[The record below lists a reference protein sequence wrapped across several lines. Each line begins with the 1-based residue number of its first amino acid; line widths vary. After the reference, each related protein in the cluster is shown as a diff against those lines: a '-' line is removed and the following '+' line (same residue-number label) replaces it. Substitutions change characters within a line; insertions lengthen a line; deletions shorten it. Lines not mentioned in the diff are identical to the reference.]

1 MEALR
6 RFCVYVSEGRG
17 GLQTRTG
24 YGVATISR
32 LLEIIS
38 LFAKEPYKRDYILQK
53 RPVDLMSLPIV
64 ATPYSVKKS

>member
-1 MEALR
+1 MEVLR

-53 RPVDLMSLPIV
+53 RPVDLISLPIV
-64 ATPYSVKKS
+64 ATPYSVKRS